1 MPNVRFKCV
10 FMWIFIQFAGFGYG
24 TTVYEPSF
32 LSTWITAKAQDDHK
46 VEFYVPFTDV
56 ENATETHLPV
66 KVIVE
71 VKVEDGDDY
80 YIFNAFGSSPRDDD
94 ATEKYGGVIY
104 FYNASGVLI
113 FLPEKF
119 ENDPLDIKKDDGKT
133 VYLGTVDRWY
143 HPLSNRE
150 QSIKREYTD
159 AFVRVKMWRRNDMP
173 PDFDSGFQYNLNTL
187 TTMSTATT
195 DQPMETITYLEIP
208 FTNMTSAPDMVV
220 VQAKPP
226 GRFDELRGLV
236 SEGNGMPACLR
247 CGSDAGGLAFAYNT
261 THVRVWVKLNHPI
274 TSAADGWGDR
284 HYQDKQRLVSHE
296 AAVRVLAWTFDNAP
310 NRCRWT
316 WNERTTINDA
326 SQDTPRMIFPGT
338 KNPTEFLVLVTISP
352 LNGPNHGFQFYGA
365 GSVVTS
371 GDYNPD
377 KPSRYSG
384 LIFGY
389 NQYGVF
395 VWRVRPTTTS
405 YTFDIDEPW
414 GGGKEQH
421 QTNDVEIGIY
431 VFGLM
436 SRNSCNTTDLA
447 VMNGYLN
454 PSLLQPCENE
464 AVVCNFGYHIENE
477 THTVARCNLLALW
490 NSNVPQCIETL
501 CPDEIDPPNGI
512 VLEKNLSVNGVIQY
526 ACNERFNI
534 SAGNLNRTCFPN
546 GTWSGILPT
555 CSEIRCP
562 SLLDPINGAVNI
574 SGTLID
580 GVATFSC
587 NPGFTLTD
595 GSLTRTC
602 APNGSWTGTSA
613 ECSEIFCP
621 WIAVQ
626 DNVIVG
632 YHRDA
637 AHNISVNTTAFFACQ
652 PGFSLSSYET
662 ITCLITGDWSADSPV
677 CNEIFC
683 PPVNASANSEMVI
696 SNHSVNSTLTYSCI
710 DGFEHTFG
718 NLHRTCLLDG
728 TWSGDPP
735 NCSEI
740 FCPGLY
746 HPLNGKAVAEQTSI
760 NSQAIYSCDTGF
772 NHTGGDLTRTCQLNG
787 TWSGEPAI
795 CSEIF
800 CTDIQ
805 TFENG
810 DVTYSVVIS
819 SSSGVPINSTASF
832 SCDAGFRLSLDLN
845 ITCLVTGSWSEAPPV
860 CSEILCPNVTDPGNG
875 RVESIDNKVNGSLL
889 YSCNTDFEVTSGNL
903 SRVCTLN
910 GTWSGGPP
918 ICSDITCLALPFP
931 DNGRIDVST
940 QDPTLNTLYYP
951 MGSQSSY
958 AIGTQASYACNP
970 GFNPSRSDLTRTC
983 LNNGTWDGNSV
994 TCDEIF
1000 CPPLTI
1006 SASTIMNLSTGVS
1019 KTNSMDIS
1027 VNTSATF
1034 SCKPGF
1040 RLNDSSSLLCQIDG
1054 TWNGTLPNCS
1064 EIYCPDLETPPNS
1077 TLTSIDKS
1085 VNGTAQFVCN
1095 KGYQQTNGSLQQ
1107 KCLATGKWSG
1117 IELVCKAIGD
1127 CLCPCDFVTVPK
1139 YTNVSDV
1146 RLIQKIEKMQK
1157 ELVVLKNQTS
1167 AALRKKIC
1175 IKDFRPSTNA
1185 SGAVWVVFLIV
1196 LAGLIIIP
1204 DMLKAIRYILLNFFQ
1219 NGHSYH
1225 RRFHKS

>member
-173 PDFDSGFQYNLNTL
+173 PDFDSGFQYNLNTA
-187 TTMSTATT
+187 TA
-195 DQPMETITYLEIP
+195 DQSMETITYLEIP
-208 FTNMTSAPDMVV
+208 FTNMTSAPEMVV
-220 VQAKPP
+220 VQARPP
-226 GRFDELRGLV
+226 EIFDELRGLI
-236 SEGNGMPACLR
+236 SEGNGMPACLS
-247 CGSDAGGLAFAYNT
+247 CGSDAGGLVFAYNT

-284 HYQDKQRLVSHE
+284 HYPNKQRLVSHK
-296 AAVRVLAWTFDNAP
+296 AAVRVLAWTFNNAP

-338 KNPTEFLVLVTISP
+338 KNPRDFLVLVTISP

-371 GDYNPD
+371 GDYDPNT
-377 KPSRYSG
+377 PSRYSG

-395 VWRVRPTTTS
+395 VWRVTPTS
-405 YTFDIDEPW
+405 RSFTFDIDEPW
-414 GGGKEQH
+414 GGGKEQQ
-421 QTNDVEIGIY
+421 QTNDVEISIY

-447 VMNGYLN
+447 VVNGYLN
-454 PSLLQPCENE
+454 VSSLQPCEKE

-512 VLEKNLSVNGVIQY
+512 VLERNLSVNGVIQY

-534 SAGNLNRTCFPN
+534 SAGNLKRTCFPN
-546 GTWSGILPT
+546 GTWSGIPPT

-562 SLLDPINGAVNI
+562 SLLGPINGAVDI

-626 DNVIVG
+626 EKVIVW
-632 YHRDA
+632 YDRDA
-637 AHNISVNTTAFFACQ
+637 EHNISVNTTAFFACQ
-652 PGFSLSSYET
+652 PGFSLSSNET

-710 DGFEHTFG
+710 DGFEHTIG
-718 NLHRTCLLDG
+718 NLHRTCLLNG

-740 FCPGLY
+740 FCP
-746 HPLNGKAVAEQTSI
+746 
-760 NSQAIYSCDTGF
+760 
-772 NHTGGDLTRTCQLNG
+772 
-787 TWSGEPAI
+787 
-795 CSEIF
+795 
-800 CTDIQ
+800 
-805 TFENG
+805 
-810 DVTYSVVIS
+810 
-819 SSSGVPINSTASF
+819 
-832 SCDAGFRLSLDLN
+832 
-845 ITCLVTGSWSEAPPV
+845 
-860 CSEILCPNVTDPGNG
+860 
-875 RVESIDNKVNGSLL
+875 
-889 YSCNTDFEVTSGNL
+889 
-903 SRVCTLN
+903 
-910 GTWSGGPP
+910 
-918 ICSDITCLALPFP
+918 
-931 DNGRIDVST
+931 
-940 QDPTLNTLYYP
+940 
-951 MGSQSSY
+951 
-958 AIGTQASYACNP
+958 
-970 GFNPSRSDLTRTC
+970 
-983 LNNGTWDGNSV
+983 
-994 TCDEIF
+994 
-1000 CPPLTI
+1000 PLTV

-1054 TWNGTLPNCS
+1054 TWNGTLPSCS

-1095 KGYQQTNGSLQQ
+1095 KGYQQTNGSLQR

-1127 CLCPCDFVTVPK
+1127 CLCPCEFVTVPK
-1139 YTNVSDV
+1139 YTNVKDV
-1146 RLIQKIEKMQK
+1146 RLIQEIEKMQK

-1167 AALRKKIC
+1167 AALRKKMC

-1204 DMLKAIRYILLNFFQ
+1204 DMLKAVRYILLNFFQ